1 MHSLRGILLS
11 RASFRSH
18 LHKHLITR
26 GLIIAIV
33 ALAASACAAGAQER
47 GSLSALPDDPEP
59 QIKNAPNGTHSE
71 PDPKTASENA
81 QVMQTKRIL
90 GIIPNFRAVSST
102 DVLPAQTPKE
112 KFLMATDDSFDYS
125 SIFIPAA
132 LAGYSLGTDAYPEL
146 GHGAEGYGQYLWR
159 AAVDQTIE
167 NYMVGFVVPVIA
179 RQDTRYYTL
188 GHGSFL
194 KRTGYALSR
203 SVVTRSDEAKEQFNV
218 SEVLGAGASAA
229 MSTAYY
235 PASSRTFGNVGTAW
249 AVDIGI
255 DGASMV
261 AKEFWPDINRRLF
274 HTNTVPTR

>member
-1 MHSLRGILLS
+1 MQFLRDFFTSCLSYRPLLS
-11 RASFRSH
+11 RS
-18 LHKHLITR
+18 LIVNS
-26 GLIIAIV
+26 LSLMVV
-33 ALAASACAAGAQER
+33 ALVCASVTGAQER
-47 GSLSALPDDPEP
+47 ASVSALPDDPEP
-59 QIKNAPNGTHSE
+59 QIKNAPNATHSE

-102 DVLPAQTPKE
+102 DVLPAQSPKE
-112 KFLMATDDSFDYS
+112 KFLTATDDSFDYS

-132 LAGYSLGTDAYPEL
+132 LAGYSLGTDAYPEF
-146 GHGAEGYGQYLWR
+146 GHGAEAYGQYLWR

-203 SVVTRSDEAKEQFNV
+203 SVVTRSDQAREQFNV
-218 SEVLGAGASAA
+218 SEVFGAGASAA
-229 MSTAYY
+229 ISTAYY

-249 AVDIGI
+249 AIDVGI
-255 DGASMV
+255 DAASMV

-274 HTNTVPTR
+274 HTKSVPTQ

>member
-1 MHSLRGILLS
+1 LIL
-11 RASFRSH
+11 
-18 LHKHLITR
+18 T
-26 GLIIAIV
+26 IV
-33 ALAASACAAGAQER
+33 ALAASAFAAGAQER
-47 GSLSALPDDPEP
+47 ASLSALPNDPEP
-59 QIKNAPNGTHSE
+59 QIKNAPNATHSE
-71 PDPKTASENA
+71 PDPKTAAENA
-81 QVMQTKRIL
+81 QVMQTKRIM

-102 DVLPAQTPKE
+102 DVLPAQTLRE
-112 KFLMATDDSFDYS
+112 KFLTATDDSFDYS

-132 LAGYSLGTDAYPEL
+132 LAGYSLGTNAYPEL

-179 RQDTRYYTL
+179 RQDMRYYTL
-188 GHGSFL
+188 GHGGFW

-203 SVVTRSDEAKEQFNV
+203 SVVTRSDQAKEQFNV
-218 SEVLGAGASAA
+218 SEVLGAGSSAA